1 MNKSLRTI
9 REDLGWSQADLAHRI
24 GVSLSTLSRWE
35 RGRTKEPLIS
45 AVVRKTNRRLH
56 YLLAMS
62 GDSLIKQV
70 EESPTYTS
78 LHHGDDMMLVAC
90 SKKYMQDY
98 PGLSML
104 IGFPIAN
111 ILLGKAKRHYNEN
124 LELMQKALC
133 SPGSTAAWVTEDI
146 STAGFMLRGKTMHI
160 MVVGPKLVLS
170 EGRDTMPE
178 DLPPRLEIA
187 LVET

>member
-1 MNKSLRTI
+1 MNRSLREI
-9 REDLGWSQADLAHRI
+9 REDFGWSQADLAHRI

-35 RGRTKEPLIS
+35 QGRTKEPLIS

-70 EESPTYTS
+70 EESPAYTS
-78 LHHGDDMMLVAC
+78 LHHGDDMMLVTC

-111 ILLGKAKRHYNEN
+111 LLLGKSRKHYKEN
-124 LELMQKALC
+124 LELMQKAISC
-133 SPGSTAAWVTEDI
+133 PGSTATWVTEDI
-146 STAGFMLRGKTMHI
+146 STAAFVMRGKAMQI
-160 MVVGPKLVLS
+160 MIVGPKLVLS

-178 DLPPRLEIA
+178 DLPPRLEIT